1 MPVLLSLSSEANWT
15 RTAGPASCCCSTT
28 LRSDPPPLLYTD
40 NVMGPIWN
48 TKAGNSLM
56 DLSQIVTDRQNKPA
70 MASARVSAWNCSLSL
85 SLVYWTRNYYWPVF
99 LFFLSFFLVSRYP
112 VAAAWVANRIS
123 DLSIGNRSCVE
134 EEFARLSQCLISWTG
149 ESVRGGRTSCW
160 GDTLPFKSLGTLI
173 FDIVILSTL
182 RG

>member
-28 LRSDPPPLLYTD
+28 LRSDPPPLLYAD

-70 MASARVSAWNCSLSL
+70 LASGEGQTRLKLRFPAATVLSCHVSTA
-85 SLVYWTRNYYWPVF
+85 
-99 LFFLSFFLVSRYP
+99 
-112 VAAAWVANRIS
+112 
-123 DLSIGNRSCVE
+123 
-134 EEFARLSQCLISWTG
+134 
-149 ESVRGGRTSCW
+149 
-160 GDTLPFKSLGTLI
+160 
-173 FDIVILSTL
+173 
-182 RG
+182 

>member
-48 TKAGNSLM
+48 TKAGNSLI

-70 MASARVSAWNCSLSL
+70 L
-85 SLVYWTRNYYWPVF
+85 WPVEGGSEA
-99 LFFLSFFLVSRYP
+99 LEIALPYRDSALP
-112 VAAAWVANRIS
+112 P
-123 DLSIGNRSCVE
+123 CV
-134 EEFARLSQCLISWTG
+134 
-149 ESVRGGRTSCW
+149 
-160 GDTLPFKSLGTLI
+160 D
-173 FDIVILSTL
+173 
-182 RG
+182 